1 MKKWLVWHPFLFG
14 LYPILFLY
22 ARNAHQMHLKEIF
35 IPALLAL
42 ALTLVLYVIVNLFL
56 KNNNKSAILTSIL
69 VLFFFSWRVLIE
81 TSEKLN
87 SKNILGIESFWDKIL
102 IIILSVLIILLI
114 IKLIRTKKS
123 LDKLT
128 SILNVIALILIV
140 IQIGKGGMV
149 IYKRPTLQRI
159 DQQTQI
165 LITDKIQTPNIYYII
180 TDAYARS
187 DVLKTVFDYD
197 NSAFITEL
205 RNMGFYVADSSHSNY
220 AQTLLSL
227 TSTLNLDFIDKLAFF
242 SFYSEDRSGLIN
254 LFQNNVLIKTLKQCG
269 YKIIDFKSGYDVAQF
284 DEVDIHYEP
293 GNNLSE
299 FNSTLISYT
308 PLTKIFNLS
317 NSDDTTSNSAFQYDQ
332 ARERILYTLDK
343 LPTLSNIEEPC
354 FIMAHIITPH
364 PPFLWDEKGNETNPD
379 RMYQLSD
386 GTHFIRD
393 GGTLEEYMN
402 GYKNQIQY
410 ISQLLLKTIKE
421 ILAVNKDNPPVIILQ
436 ADHGPGSR
444 LDWRKCENSDLRER
458 FSILNAYYL
467 PDADTSVLYPSITPI
482 NTYRIILNEYF
493 KTEYPLLEDRSF
505 YSCWKRPF
513 EFVEVTKW
521 IDLLETN
528 NTYLRLPDE
537 EMSKPYNTRLKK

>member
-87 SKNILGIESFWDKIL
+87 SKNILGLESFWDKIL